1 MILKGYQKWLIGIA
15 VILLGLCSFL
25 LWKHLQSPGLGNDF
39 ASGNGRIEAIEVDI
53 ATKIAGRI
61 KRIDVDEGDY
71 VHKGQVLAVMDTDVL
86 EAQLNEAKAKYEEAQ
101 SNVISSRNEVAQR
114 QSEKKAAL
122 ATVVQRQAELN
133 LAKNRLARIE
143 KLAAKGHAS
152 LDNLDE
158 ARSQFYGAQAVL
170 DAANARVAESDAS
183 IATAESKVKGAQSSV
198 KAAAATIERLKAD
211 INDSTLVAP
220 LDGRIQ
226 FRISQPGEVLGA
238 GGRVLNMLDLT
249 NVYMIFFLPTE
260 QAGKVHLGTPVHLVL
275 DAIPQYVIPAK
286 VTFIADVAQFTPK
299 TVETASE
306 RQKLMFRVKARIAP
320 DLLRKY
326 IRAVKT
332 GLPGMAYVPLQ
343 PDPKWPANLQV
354 NVSNDSDQQ

>member
-1 MILKGYQKWLIGIA
+1 MSLKGHHKWLIGIA
-15 VILLGLCSFL
+15 VILLGLFSL
-25 LWKHLQSPGLGNDF
+25 LIWKYFQNPGLGDDF

-71 VHKGQVLAVMDTDVL
+71 VHAGQVLAVMDTDVL
-86 EAQLNEAKAKYEEAQ
+86 EAQLKEAQAKYEETK
-101 SNVISSRNEVAQR
+101 SNVISAKNEVIQR

-122 ATVVQRQAELN
+122 ATVAQRQAELN
-133 LAKNRLARIE
+133 LAQTRLTRIE

-152 LDNLDE
+152 LESLDE
-158 ARSQFYGAQAVL
+158 ARSQFYGAQAIFDV
-170 DAANARVAESDAS
+170 ANAQVAEREAT

-198 KAAAATIERLKAD
+198 AASLATIERLKAD
-211 INDSTLVAP
+211 IKDSTLVAP

-226 FRISQPGEVLGA
+226 FRISQPGEVLSA
-238 GGRVLNMLDLT
+238 GGKVLNMLDLT

-260 QAGKVHLGTPVHLVL
+260 QAGKIQLGAPVHLVL
-275 DAIPQYVIPAK
+275 DALPQYVIPAK

-299 TVETASE
+299 TVETANE

-320 DLLRKY
+320 ELLRQY
-326 IRAVKT
+326 IRSVKT
-332 GLPGMAYVPLQ
+332 GLPGMAYVPLKS
-343 PDPKWPANLQV
+343 DSKWPANLQV
-354 NVSNDSDQQ
+354 NLPNESD